1 MIKLVEICEIL
12 NASKGLKRR
21 YTLREIYVN
30 PEHVV
35 SLRAATAYK
44 QKLAENAMPKDL
56 DSRQE
61 FTRLMLNRGQSG
73 LEVVVVGAPEVIE
86 NKLRIRGVLHG

>member
-12 NASKGLKRR
+12 NASKGLKRK
-21 YTLREIYVN
+21 YTLREIYIN

-44 QKLAENAMPKDL
+44 QKLAENVMPKDL

-73 LEVVVVGAPEVIE
+73 LEVIVVGAPEVIE
-86 NKLRIRGVLHG
+86 NKLRLRGVLHG